1 MAYRLTNL
9 GRAREDEVP
18 SFLLVTEEHGVL
30 AIDLLEE
37 RLEEVLHQQDQ
48 EFWRLDDGQKIIS
61 RSLTLQIYED
71 EIISRLKNDVRL
83 YDRKKRSVKV
93 PVNSVVVFCKN
104 DEDSINQEESLKEY
118 SVSALPLNAA
128 EKYINDLAGS
138 ACSAEDLDRVISLL
152 EGTFI
157 YQSRIEYAEDADPDT
172 YDDFIKLSLKTTF
185 KQDDAQRAI
194 SMQLPNGPQ
203 RIRGLAGT
211 GKTIV
216 LSLKAAITHKRLES
230 FKVLYL
236 FNTQS
241 LYTQVQSLITK
252 YYSSE
257 AKKAPDFDNYIHVL
271 HAWGGKTKKGLY
283 SELCNRYGL
292 LALNFNDVKGRGDP
306 LKIIYG
312 DLLAK
317 AGSRLEEIYDLVLID
332 EAQDF
337 PEEVFEV
344 VFKITKTVEGK
355 KRIVWAYDEFQSLK
369 ESLIKEPAELF
380 GKNSKGQPNIPN
392 DALDGEYAG
401 EIPKDFILP
410 NCYRTPR
417 PVLMMAHGVAL
428 GLYGRITQMFYSR
441 KDWEALGY
449 SVLSPE
455 SLFFSAGDPVKLERK
470 EENSKN
476 ILERLL
482 REHSKDPLSLVEF
495 TRHNSWDEES
505 DSVADM
511 INCLIRNQ
519 NVRPEEIVIVNLLS
533 GNNKSSMLDIQR
545 KLTGRGV
552 HSVVPGYI
560 ESSDIFKPEGYVTIT
575 TPFRAKGNEANIVFV
590 VNAQVVAND
599 FTLRGRN
606 SFFVAATRSRGWCFI
621 SGNGAGASQLEAEI
635 LAIKNNFP
643 YFDFPCPDEETVES
657 SRKLLSKSD
666 QELDE
671 IQRALSTIL
680 RDEALKSY
688 VLDALQKPSK

>member
-1 MAYRLTNL
+1 MNNQKTFQFWPGSLELENKPTHLWFAKKIEKKFSNCHGYLAYRLTNL

-252 YYSSE
+252 
-257 AKKAPDFDNYIHVL
+257 
-271 HAWGGKTKKGLY
+271 
-283 SELCNRYGL
+283 
-292 LALNFNDVKGRGDP
+292 
-306 LKIIYG
+306 
-312 DLLAK
+312 
-317 AGSRLEEIYDLVLID
+317 
-332 EAQDF
+332 
-337 PEEVFEV
+337 
-344 VFKITKTVEGK
+344 
-355 KRIVWAYDEFQSLK
+355 
-369 ESLIKEPAELF
+369 
-380 GKNSKGQPNIPN
+380 
-392 DALDGEYAG
+392 
-401 EIPKDFILP
+401 
-410 NCYRTPR
+410 
-417 PVLMMAHGVAL
+417 
-428 GLYGRITQMFYSR
+428 
-441 KDWEALGY
+441 
-449 SVLSPE
+449 
-455 SLFFSAGDPVKLERK
+455 
-470 EENSKN
+470 
-476 ILERLL
+476 
-482 REHSKDPLSLVEF
+482 
-495 TRHNSWDEES
+495 
-505 DSVADM
+505 
-511 INCLIRNQ
+511 
-519 NVRPEEIVIVNLLS
+519 
-533 GNNKSSMLDIQR
+533 
-545 KLTGRGV
+545 
-552 HSVVPGYI
+552 
-560 ESSDIFKPEGYVTIT
+560 
-575 TPFRAKGNEANIVFV
+575 
-590 VNAQVVAND
+590 
-599 FTLRGRN
+599 
-606 SFFVAATRSRGWCFI
+606 
-621 SGNGAGASQLEAEI
+621 
-635 LAIKNNFP
+635 
-643 YFDFPCPDEETVES
+643 
-657 SRKLLSKSD
+657 
-666 QELDE
+666 
-671 IQRALSTIL
+671 
-680 RDEALKSY
+680 
-688 VLDALQKPSK
+688 